1 MMIETTIIYS
11 VRKEKKERKVKLDLS
26 TLILLSLTKQLGV
39 VVRAVFIRDLL
50 GTLVN
55 ILIRPFAS

>member
-1 MMIETTIIYS
+1 MMIETTTIYS

-26 TLILLSLTKQLGV
+26 TLILLSLTEQLGV
-39 VVRAVFIRDLL
+39 GVTVVFIKDLL

>member
-39 VVRAVFIRDLL
+39 VVTAVFIRDLL
-50 GTLVN
+50 GTLFN

>member
-39 VVRAVFIRDLL
+39 VVTAVFIRDLL

>member
-1 MMIETTIIYS
+1 MMIETTTIYS

-26 TLILLSLTKQLGV
+26 TLILLSLTEQLGV
-39 VVRAVFIRDLL
+39 VVTVVFIRDLL